1 MDKEQEF
8 SISDRHSSIIN
19 AIHEAIEIFSSN
31 SEETFNEV
39 MTKGI
44 QPIVEAIGLDR
55 IVIYAV
61 VKKGGENRF
70 GQIYRWDKS
79 KGGLIFLADEL
90 RVLPSIPVLERWM
103 SILSRGEHIRLRK
116 SDYSDDEAAFLDM
129 YGIKSILLTPI
140 FTYGELWGSVSFQ
153 DHTNDL
159 YFDEDCANSLHS
171 AARIFTN
178 AIIRAEMRRS
188 LQKSYDELK
197 RREKMTSALN
207 RAAIKFLSQSDES
220 FEDTMT
226 AGVKE
231 IADVFGL
238 DRFSL
243 FRNTTNSDG
252 SLSEAQIYR
261 WDKKSG
267 GTTAPIKGLESF
279 SPDKYA
285 PNWVKILTSGGVING
300 PVRQLPEAEALQS
313 FGLVSIVVTPIFIN
327 KSFWGIAFFV
337 DLNTERYFEDDSVEM
352 MRSAAFLC
360 ANTFIE
366 AEMME
371 SIHVQREQLK
381 VRLEQQELISDLSRG
396 FISSGD
402 SQKLVTEA
410 IAKLGR
416 YHDVSLVFIFTLDGQ
431 KKEAHRMYHWS
442 ADGTPSRDLIDN
454 AYEFGT
460 GLLEILPDGAAIP
473 VIACD
478 NTIANPNATF
488 QALYS
493 VGVMAIIAVPLYVE
507 GRLWGMMA
515 VEQTKAPRKWTEN
528 EKSFVAMT
536 ANTIAGI
543 IMRDIYNTKLK
554 DALDKVT
561 LGSNSTG

>member
-1 MDKEQEF
+1 MNEEQEI
-8 SISDRHSSIIN
+8 SISDRHSAVIN

-55 IVIYAV
+55 VVIYAV
-61 VKKGGENRF
+61 VKKDGENRF

-79 KGGLIFLADEL
+79 EGGLIVLADEL
-90 RVLPSIPVLERWM
+90 KVLPNIPVLERWM
-103 SILSRGEHIRLRK
+103 TILSKGKHIRLRK
-116 SDYSDDEAAFLDM
+116 SDYSNDEAAFLDI
-129 YGIKSILLTPI
+129 YGIKSILLLPI

-153 DHTNDL
+153 DHTNDQ
-159 YFDEDCANSLHS
+159 YFDEDCANALHS

-178 AIIRAEMRRS
+178 AIIRTEMRRS
-188 LQKSYDELK
+188 LQKSFDELK

-226 AGVKE
+226 AGFGE

-243 FRNTTNSDG
+243 LRNISNPDG
-252 SLSEAQIYR
+252 SRSGEQIYR

-267 GTTAPIKGLESF
+267 GTTAPVKELKSF
-279 SPDKYA
+279 SPDKFV
-285 PNWVKILTSGGVING
+285 PDWGKILTSGGVING
-300 PVRQLPEAEALQS
+300 PVRDLPEAQVLQS
-313 FGLVSIVVTPIFIN
+313 FGLVSIVVTPVFIN
-327 KSFWGIAFFV
+327 NNFWGIGFFE
-337 DLNTERYFEDDSVEM
+337 DLHAERYFEDDSVEM

-360 ANTFIE
+360 ANTVIE
-366 AEMME
+366 AEMMK
-371 SIHVQREQLK
+371 SIRLQGEQLK
-381 VRLEQQELISDLSRG
+381 VRLKQQELISDLSRG

-431 KKEAHRMYHWS
+431 KKEAHRMYHWA
-442 ADGTPSRDLIDN
+442 ADGTQSRDLIDN
-454 AYEFGT
+454 AYELGT
-460 GLLEILPDGAAIP
+460 GLLEILPEGAAIP
-473 VIACD
+473 IVACD
-478 NTIANPNATF
+478 DTATNPNATF

-493 VGVMAIIAVPLYVE
+493 VGVRAVITVPLYVE

-515 VEQTKAPRKWTEN
+515 VEQTKAPRRWTDN

-536 ANTIAGI
+536 ASTIAGI

-554 DALDKVT
+554 NALDKAT
-561 LGSNSTG
+561 